1 MKDNINNILLIQLL
15 YLSLTVITALQKII
29 PFQIPDWFLEK
40 FEPTF
45 LSYIPYGISFSFV
58 SIAALEVLI
67 SVVFVLSI
75 ANKEFLTKNSKN
87 YLNFGFDLSKLLF
100 LILFFGSF
108 LAKDYQNGA
117 IDFMYFG
124 FTFFIKKELLKQ
136 F

>member
-1 MKDNINNILLIQLL
+1 MKDNINNTLLIQLL

-87 YLNFGFDLSKLLF
+87 YLNFGFDLSMLLF

>member
-87 YLNFGFDLSKLLF
+87 YLNFGFDLSMLLF

-124 FTFFIKKELLKQ
+124 FTFFIKKELLKH